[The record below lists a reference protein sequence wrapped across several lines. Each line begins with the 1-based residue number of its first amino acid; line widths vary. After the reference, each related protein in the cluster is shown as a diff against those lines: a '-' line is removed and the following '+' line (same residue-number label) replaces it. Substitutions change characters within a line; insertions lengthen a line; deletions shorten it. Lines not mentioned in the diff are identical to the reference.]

1 MSETLEHRAIGADL
15 PRRDGAEKVHGTARY
30 ADESAAERPAY
41 CRIVQAPLARGR
53 ITGVDPA
60 VAEASGG
67 VLAVLTPRTPGGRG
81 AAEQLADTSD
91 AEYAILQDDEVH
103 FRGQVVAVVV
113 AETFEQAR
121 HAADLVEVTYDE
133 QPGDT
138 LFSAERNDLYRP
150 EQVET
155 GDPPDSAEGDVDA
168 ALETAP
174 VRVHHTYT
182 TPMLHNNP
190 MEPHATTALWEP
202 GGHGAAGSLTLWDST
217 QSVHTV
223 RTTVSTVLGLDPEQV
238 RVVCPYVGGGF
249 GSKGIPHQN
258 VVTAAMAARAVPG
271 RPVRLPLTRQQTFS
285 LAGYRPPT
293 VQRVSLAADA
303 DGRLSAIANDVV
315 EQTSRIKE
323 FAEQTVLPTRT
334 MYAAPNRRT
343 STRLA
348 ALDVP
353 IPSWMRAPGECPG
366 MFAPEVAM
374 DELAHELGIDPI
386 VLRERNEPETDPDSG
401 LPFSSRNLL
410 ACLHRGA
417 EQFGWAGRDPRPGE
431 RVHGGWRWGTG
442 VAASV
447 YPTMRMPVSEAE
459 ISRVDGR
466 YVARI
471 GAADLGTGTWTA
483 LVQIAADALEV
494 AVDDVDV
501 LIGDTDHPEASVA
514 GGSTGINT
522 WGSTLVAAAQEFRK
536 RFGDTPADG
545 DSARA
550 QVPPND
556 AAERYAMSAYGAQFA
571 EVAVHAD
578 TGEIRVP
585 RLYGTFAVG
594 RVVNPRMARSQLV
607 GGMTMGLGMALYENG
622 LFDPRTG
629 HVVNHDL
636 AEYHVPTQADVADLR
651 ADWIDEHDPHVNAMG
666 TKGIGEIGIV
676 GTAAAVAN
684 AVWHATGTRVR
695 DLPVTLDAVL

>member
-1 MSETLEHRAIGADL
+1 MTETLELRAIGADL
-15 PRRDGAEKVHGTARY
+15 PRRDGPEKVRGTALY
-30 ADESAAERPAY
+30 ADDSPVEHPAY
-41 CRIVQAPLARGR
+41 CRIVQASVARGR
-53 ITGVDPA
+53 VTGVDPA
-60 VAEASGG
+60 LAEAAGG
-67 VLAVLTPRTPGGRG
+67 VSVVLTPDT
-81 AAEQLADTSD
+81 AERLADTSD

-103 FRGQVVAVVV
+103 FRGQIVAVVV
-113 AETFEQAR
+113 AETLEQAR
-121 HAADLVEVTYDE
+121 HAADLVDVTYDE
-133 QPGDT
+133 QPADVV
-138 LFSAERNDLYRP
+138 LSADRTDLYRP

-155 GDPPDSAEGDVDA
+155 GDPPDSSRGDVDA
-168 ALETAP
+168 AVAAGP
-174 VRVHHTYT
+174 ARIRHTYT

-202 GGHGAAGSLTLWDST
+202 DGHGGAGSLTLWDST
-217 QSVHTV
+217 QSVHGV
-223 RTTVSTVLGLDPEQV
+223 RDTVSTVLGLDPEQV

-258 VVTAAMAARAVPG
+258 VITAAMAARAVPG
-271 RPVRLPLTRQQTFS
+271 RPVRLALTRQQMFS

-293 VQRVSLAADA
+293 IQQVALAAGD
-303 DGRLSAIANDVV
+303 DGRLTAIANDVV

-323 FAEQTVLPTRT
+323 FAEQTVLPARS

-343 STRLA
+343 TTRLA

-366 MFAPEVAM
+366 MFGPEVAM

-386 VLRERNEPETDPDSG
+386 ELRVRNDADVHPESG

-410 ACLHRGA
+410 ACLRRGA
-417 EQFGWAGRDPRPGE
+417 EEFGWSDRDPRPGV
-431 RVHGGWRWGTG
+431 RSHGGWWRGTG

-459 ISRVDGR
+459 IARVDGR
-466 YVARI
+466 YVGRI

-483 LVQIAADALEV
+483 LVQILADALEV
-494 AVDDVDV
+494 GVDEVDV
-501 LIGDTDHPEASVA
+501 LIGDTDHPTASVA

-522 WGSTLVAAAQEFRK
+522 WGSTLVAAAREFRK
-536 RFGDTPADG
+536 RFGDAPADG

-550 QVPPND
+550 EVPSND
-556 AAERYAMSAYGAQFA
+556 AAERYAMSAFGAQFA

-594 RVVNPRMARSQLV
+594 HVVNPRLARSQLL
-607 GGMTMGLGMALYENG
+607 GGMTMGLGMAMLEQSV
-622 LFDPRTG
+622 FDPRTG

-636 AEYHVPTQADVADLR
+636 AEYHLPAHADVADLR
-651 ADWIDEHDPHVNAMG
+651 ANWVDEDDPHVNAMG

-684 AVWHATGTRVR
+684 AAWHATGVRVR
-695 DLPVTLDAVL
+695 ELPLSPDAVLGEL

>member
-1 MSETLEHRAIGADL
+1 MTDTLEPRAIGADL
-15 PRRDGAEKVHGTARY
+15 PRRDGTPKVRGTALY
-30 ADESAAERPAY
+30 ADESPVRSPVY
-41 CRIVQAPLARGR
+41 CRIVPAPFTRGR
-53 ITGVDPA
+53 VTGVDPA
-60 VAEASGG
+60 VARATDG
-67 VLAVLTPRTPGGRG
+67 VLAVLTPDT
-81 AAEQLADTSD
+81 AERLADTSD
-91 AEYAILQDDEVH
+91 AEYTILQDDEVH
-103 FRGQVVAVVV
+103 FRGQIVAAVI

-121 HAADLVEVTYDE
+121 HAADLVDVSYDE
-133 QPGDT
+133 QAADT
-138 LFSAERNDLYRP
+138 LLSADRSDLYRP

-155 GDPPDSAEGDVDA
+155 GDPPDSHQGDVDA
-168 ALETAP
+168 AVAAGP
-174 VRVHHTYT
+174 VRLERVYT

-190 MEPHATTALWEP
+190 MEPHATTALWDP
-202 GGHGAAGSLTLWDST
+202 DGHGGAGSLTLWDST
-217 QSVHTV
+217 QGVHTV
-223 RTTVSTVLGLDPEQV
+223 RDTVRTVLGLEPEQV
-238 RVVCPYVGGGF
+238 RVVSPYVGGGF

-271 RPVRLPLTRQQTFS
+271 RPVRLALTRQQMFS
-285 LAGYRPPT
+285 LAGYRPPIIQQ
-293 VQRVSLAADA
+293 VALAAGA
-303 DGRLSAIANDVV
+303 DGRLTAIANDVV

-323 FAEQTVLPTRT
+323 FVEQTVLPART

-343 STRLA
+343 TTRLA

-366 MFAPEVAM
+366 MFGPEVAM
-374 DELAHELGIDPI
+374 DELAHEIGVDPI
-386 VLRERNEPETDPDSG
+386 ELRVRNEPDTDPDSG

-410 ACLHRGA
+410 ACLRRGA
-417 EQFGWAGRDPRPGE
+417 EDFEWSTRDPRPGV
-431 RVHGGWRWGTG
+431 RSHGGWLWGTG

-447 YPTMRMPVSEAE
+447 YPTMRMPASEAE
-459 ISRVDGR
+459 IARVDGR

-483 LVQIAADALEV
+483 LVQIVADALGV
-494 AVDDVDV
+494 AVDEVDV
-501 LIGDTDHPEASVA
+501 QIGDTEYPMASVA
-514 GGSTGINT
+514 GGSSGINT
-522 WGSTLVAAAQEFRK
+522 WGSTLVATAQEFRK
-536 RFGDTPADG
+536 RFGDEPADG
-545 DSARA
+545 DSARGE
-550 QVPPND
+550 VPQND
-556 AAERYAMSAYGAQFA
+556 AAQRYAMSAYGAQFA

-607 GGMTMGLGMALYENG
+607 GGMTMGLGMALHEHS

-636 AEYHVPTQADVADLR
+636 AEYHVPSQADVADLR
-651 ADWIDEHDPHVNAMG
+651 ADWIEEHDPHVNAMG

-684 AVWHATGTRVR
+684 AAWHATGTRVR
-695 DLPVTLDAVL
+695 DLPVTLDAML

>member
-1 MSETLEHRAIGADL
+1 MTEMLEHRAIGADL
-15 PRRDGAEKVHGTARY
+15 PRRDGPQKVRGTARY
-30 ADESAAERPAY
+30 ADESPAENPVY
-41 CRIVQAPLARGR
+41 CRIVQSSVMRGR
-53 ITGVDPA
+53 VTRVDPA
-60 VAEASGG
+60 VAETVDG
-67 VLAVLTPRTPGGRG
+67 VLAVLTPGT
-81 AAEQLADTSD
+81 AERLADTSD
-91 AEYAILQDDEVH
+91 AEYAILQDDQVH
-103 FRGQVVAVVV
+103 FRGQIVAAVV

-121 HAADLVEVTYDE
+121 YAADLVEIGYDE

-138 LFSAERNDLYRP
+138 LLSAGRSDLYRP
-150 EQVET
+150 EQIET
-155 GDPPDSAEGDVDA
+155 GDPPDSSEGDVDA
-168 ALETAP
+168 AVAAGP
-174 VRVHHTYT
+174 VRVQHVYT

-202 GGHGAAGSLTLWDST
+202 DGHGGAGSLTLWDST
-217 QSVHTV
+217 QSVHAV
-223 RTTVSTVLGLDPEQV
+223 RDTVSTVLGLDREQT

-271 RPVRLPLTRQQTFS
+271 RPVRLALTRQQMFS
-285 LAGYRPPT
+285 LAGYRPPII
-293 VQRVSLAADA
+293 QQIALAAGA
-303 DGRLSAIANDVV
+303 DGRLTAVANDVV

-323 FAEQTVLPTRT
+323 FAEQTVLPART

-343 STRLA
+343 TTRLA

-366 MFAPEVAM
+366 MFGPEVAM

-386 VLRERNEPETDPDSG
+386 ELRVRNEPETDPDSG

-410 ACLHRGA
+410 ACLRRGA
-417 EQFGWAGRDPRPGE
+417 EDFGWPDRDPRPGV
-431 RVHGGWRWGTG
+431 RTHGGWRWGTG

-447 YPTMRMPVSEAE
+447 YPTMRMPSSEAE

-483 LVQIAADALEV
+483 LVQIVADAL
-494 AVDDVDV
+494 AVPVDEVDV
-501 LIGDTDHPEASVA
+501 LIGDTDHPTASVA
-514 GGSTGINT
+514 GGSSGINT
-522 WGSTLVAAAQEFRK
+522 WGSTLVVTAREFRK
-536 RFGDTPADG
+536 RFGDNPADG
-545 DSARA
+545 DAARGE
-550 QVPPND
+550 VPQNE

-594 RVVNPRMARSQLV
+594 RVVNPRMARSQLI
-607 GGMTMGLGMALYENG
+607 GGMTMGLGMALHEHS
-622 LFDPRTG
+622 LLDPRTG

-636 AEYHVPTQADVADLR
+636 AEYHVPSQADVADLR

-676 GTAAAVAN
+676 GTAAAIVN
-684 AVWHATGTRVR
+684 AAWHATGVRVR
-695 DLPVTLDAVL
+695 DLPVTLDALF